1 MKLLKAPQK
10 VKKNELINLGPQPV
24 SHKFR
29 TLGERQGKRVL
40 LRLVQD
46 VDSGTIQLA
55 EAPTRESL
63 APDFDWLSNNEPE
76 HHLDKLITKIIPLL
90 SDFSRPTAVGIS
102 SKDVSTI
109 DRLGSLGWDTWILD
123 PEVDLG
129 LANRQGVESIPS
141 SLTRGRAKEI
151 ANRRGKADLLV
162 ARHIWEHTPD
172 QSSFA
177 KSLKELISRDGV
189 ILFEVPDCSPLLE
202 ANDYTMIWEEH
213 LFYYTPETFLNS
225 LAQADFSPIFTNVFP
240 STHEDVNVALVV
252 NAKQCSTP
260 YHVLNLK
267 KQLALGQAYANN
279 YPLTKRRVQ
288 DFLRQ
293 AKTHGEVGIF
303 GAGHLTVAFVNYLGL
318 TRSVDFITDDDTNK
332 HGMLLPGT
340 EIPII
345 SRTELSQRNVGLL
358 LLAVKPRDCETIIK
372 RFQTTRKTQFK
383 SFSIFPK
390 SDQFLPLEPSEPTE
404 C

>member
-1 MKLLKAPQK
+1 MRL
-10 VKKNELINLGPQPV
+10 NELINLGPQPV

-46 VDSGTIQLA
+46 VDSGAIQLA
-55 EAPTRESL
+55 EPPAFESL
-63 APDFDWLSNNEPE
+63 VPDFDWLSNNEPE
-76 HHLDKLITKIIPLL
+76 HHLDKLITKIMPLL
-90 SDFSRPTAVGIS
+90 SGFSRPTAAGIS

-109 DRLGSLGWDTWILD
+109 DRLGSLGWNTWILD

-129 LANRQGVESIPS
+129 LTNRQGAESIPS
-141 SLTRGRAKEI
+141 SLTRSRAKEI

-162 ARHIWEHTPD
+162 ARHIWEHTPN

-177 KSLKELISRDGV
+177 ESLRELISRNGA

-213 LFYYTPETFLNS
+213 LFYYTPDTFLNS

-252 NAKQCSTP
+252 NAKQRSTH
-260 YHVLNLK
+260 YHDHVPDQK
-267 KQLALGQAYANN
+267 KQLALGRAYANN

-288 DFLRQ
+288 DFLRE

-303 GAGHLTVAFVNYLGL
+303 GAGHLTVAFVNYLDIAEFIDVV
-318 TRSVDFITDDDTNK
+318 VDDNINK

-340 EIPII
+340 GIPIVLPE
-345 SRTELSQRNVGLL
+345 TFNQRNGRLL
-358 LLAVKPRDCETIIK
+358 LLAVNPLDCETIAK
-372 RFQTTRKTQFK
+372 RSQVHLQPNRKW
-383 SFSIFPK
+383 FSIFPR
-390 SDQFLPLEPSEPTE
+390 SDHFLPLDLDSPRRR
-404 C
+404 